1 MTYCEAVFDSIDC
14 EDETTVPKRSPV
26 SDSVTCFLKFRYP
39 AYDLHASHTTS
50 QV

>member
-1 MTYCEAVFDSIDC
+1 MTYCEAVLDSIVF

-26 SDSVTCFLKFRYP
+26 PDSVTCFLKFCYP
-39 AYDLHASHTTS
+39 VYDLHAPHTTS